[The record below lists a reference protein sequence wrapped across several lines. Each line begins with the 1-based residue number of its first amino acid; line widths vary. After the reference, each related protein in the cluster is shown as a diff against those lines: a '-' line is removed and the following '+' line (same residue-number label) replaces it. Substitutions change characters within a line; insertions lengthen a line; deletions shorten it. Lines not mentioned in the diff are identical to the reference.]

1 MGALHNM
8 CAFCMALALGGA
20 EYRERSQ
27 RAWEAITG
35 VFHKRRKIGAAT
47 NQQESPLYGVN
58 FF

>member
-20 EYRERSQ
+20 EYRKRSQ

-47 NQQESPLYGVN
+47 NQQESPFYGVN